1 MVIATANRRD
11 ELCGTLERLLALGD
25 TSPIVVVDNH
35 SVDGTPAVVK
45 RRFPCVG
52 VIALPSNEG
61 AAARTIGARLAATPY
76 VAFCDDDSW
85 WEPGALG
92 TAADRL
98 DADPGLGLAS
108 AKVVVGPAATVDPV
122 STQMAAGPL
131 DDRLRPSPVGPRG
144 LTGFMACAAVVRRSA
159 FLAVGGFDAHLRIGG
174 EEELVALDLAA
185 GGWKLLYLPEAVVRH
200 YPSSRRDS
208 RRRQRLLVRNDLL
221 TAGLRYSAATLGRR
235 AAGAVEA
242 AVRHSGVWSG
252 IQDAVVSS
260 PWALSHRRAVPPE
273 LEAAFVHS
281 VASGPHRPW
290 REH

>member
-1 MVIATANRRD
+1 
-11 ELCGTLERLLALGD
+11 
-25 TSPIVVVDNH
+25 
-35 SVDGTPAVVK
+35 
-45 RRFPCVG
+45 
-52 VIALPSNEG
+52 
-61 AAARTIGARLAATPY
+61 
-76 VAFCDDDSW
+76 
-85 WEPGALG
+85 
-92 TAADRL
+92 
-98 DADPGLGLAS
+98 
-108 AKVVVGPAATVDPV
+108 
-122 STQMAAGPL
+122 MAAGPL

-185 GGWKLLYLPEAVVRH
+185 GGWKLIYLPEAVVRH

-208 RRRQRLLVRNDLL
+208 RLRQRLLVRNDLL
-221 TAGLRYSAATLGRR
+221 TAGLRYSVATLGRR

-260 PWALSHRRAVPPE
+260 PWALSHRRVAPPE

-281 VASGPHRPW
+281 VASATAPG
-290 REH
+290 ESTSSGF